1 MTRLSTGTRDAAPAA
16 RLENVTFSYGR
27 HAVLSQV
34 NLTIARGE
42 FATIVGPNGGG
53 KTTLIK
59 LLLGLLSPDSGRIEV
74 LGTSPSSARARVGY
88 VPQHAHVDQSF
99 PARVTDIVLMG
110 LLGSRRGIRYSTEDR
125 KRAAAALDSVQ
136 LADLA
141 GRRLAELSGGQR
153 QRALIARALVAEPEL
168 LLLDEPT
175 AHLDVSMEHGLHELL
190 GQLRDR
196 VTIVL
201 VSHDLGFVSD
211 YAARAICVKN
221 TVAVHETCKL
231 TSDVVRELYGR
242 EVRMVRHDD

>member
-1 MTRLSTGTRDAAPAA
+1 MTRCRTGSAAAAPAA
-16 RLENVTFSYGR
+16 SLENVAFSYGR
-27 HAVLSQV
+27 HAVLTDVS
-34 NLTIARGE
+34 LTIARGE

-59 LLLGLLSPDSGRIEV
+59 LLLGLLSPDSGTIRV
-74 LGTSPSSARARVGY
+74 LGTTPSAARARVGY

-99 PARVTDIVLMG
+99 PARVVDVVLMG
-110 LLGSRRGIRYSTEDR
+110 LLGVRAGIRYSKEDLE
-125 KRAAAALDSVQ
+125 RARSALESVQ
-136 LADLA
+136 LADLSA
-141 GRRLAELSGGQR
+141 RRLAELSGGQR

-168 LLLDEPT
+168 MLLDEPT
-175 AHLDVSMEHGLHELL
+175 AHLDASMEHELHELL
-190 GQLRDR
+190 GRLRDR

-221 TVAVHETCKL
+221 TVAVHETCEL
-231 TSDVVRELYGR
+231 TGDVVRELYGR